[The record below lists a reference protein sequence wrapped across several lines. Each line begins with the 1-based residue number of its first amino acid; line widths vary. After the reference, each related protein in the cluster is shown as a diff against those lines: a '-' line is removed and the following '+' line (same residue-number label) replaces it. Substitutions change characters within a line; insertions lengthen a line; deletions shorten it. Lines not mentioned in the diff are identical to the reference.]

1 MVVFST
7 SLILPNYDNY
17 CGIELLKSL
26 YETSLEIDKKFKDL
40 GFNNNIK
47 FINNSFFNVDLSD
60 FDVIFMHYPMKNAEE
75 LYLKLEDKMKKE
87 LKSNSLIISAIRKLN
102 DLDNF
107 IFIGKETI
115 HASYGDMTMYYHI
128 KK

>member
-1 MVVFST
+1 
-7 SLILPNYDNY
+7 
-17 CGIELLKSL
+17 
-26 YETSLEIDKKFKDL
+26 
-40 GFNNNIK
+40 
-47 FINNSFFNVDLSD
+47 
-60 FDVIFMHYPMKNAEE
+60 MHYPMKNAEE

-115 HASYGDMTMYYHI
+115 RASYGDMTMYYHI